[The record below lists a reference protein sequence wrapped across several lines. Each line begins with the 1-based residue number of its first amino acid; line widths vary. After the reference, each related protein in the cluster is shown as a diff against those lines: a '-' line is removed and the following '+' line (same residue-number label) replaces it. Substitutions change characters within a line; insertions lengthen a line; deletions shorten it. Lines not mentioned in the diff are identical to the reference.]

1 MVDLVIRPTIG
12 AGNKIIIQDQAGQ
25 PVLTTAD
32 SGGVLTNVTGT
43 SSVPGIETS
52 ADATAMTIGADESVT
67 FSGDLV
73 PSTPLSHRNM
83 IINGAM
89 QISQR
94 TTSEISV
101 NSSRF
106 SACDRFKVIN
116 NMVHMTV
123 SQASDGPIGFSK
135 SMKWQITTAQASPAS
150 SDYLSVRYQIEGRDL
165 QHLKKGTVGAESI
178 TISFWVKSY
187 QTGTYQF
194 NILDL
199 DNTRMIS
206 TLVTINSSFTWEY
219 KTYTFAGDAIGML
232 TDDNGSSL
240 LLEWFLDSGSAHSGG
255 VVPTSW
261 EAKDDA
267 DRRVAGNISFGNSAN
282 NYFQLTGVQLE
293 LGSNATPFEHR
304 TFQDDLLACQRYY
317 YVIGSHRNYIA
328 GRTSNADAM
337 YCAPSCPV
345 PMRTT
350 PTVGNLGAWNL
361 DCINT
366 GGAVSLNNQPTI
378 DAYATGGIYDIIG
391 VGNIVGNMHLSGGS
405 GLTDARVCCVRV
417 NGGLTFDAE
426 L

>member
-135 SMKWQITTAQASPAS
+135 SMKWQITTPQASPAS

-165 QHLKKGTVGAESI
+165 QH
-178 TISFWVKSY
+178 
-187 QTGTYQF
+187 
-194 NILDL
+194 
-199 DNTRMIS
+199 
-206 TLVTINSSFTWEY
+206 
-219 KTYTFAGDAIGML
+219 
-232 TDDNGSSL
+232 
-240 LLEWFLDSGSAHSGG
+240 
-255 VVPTSW
+255 
-261 EAKDDA
+261 
-267 DRRVAGNISFGNSAN
+267 
-282 NYFQLTGVQLE
+282 
-293 LGSNATPFEHR
+293 
-304 TFQDDLLACQRYY
+304 
-317 YVIGSHRNYIA
+317 
-328 GRTSNADAM
+328 
-337 YCAPSCPV
+337 
-345 PMRTT
+345 
-350 PTVGNLGAWNL
+350 
-361 DCINT
+361 
-366 GGAVSLNNQPTI
+366 
-378 DAYATGGIYDIIG
+378 
-391 VGNIVGNMHLSGGS
+391 
-405 GLTDARVCCVRV
+405 
-417 NGGLTFDAE
+417 
-426 L
+426 